1 MEWACKQTHVW
12 SAPRSLAGWR
22 ERMYLLLSFESPPK
36 PKHQSRKS
44 TCSKRENWDKWKALQ
59 IFVFKI
65 PWEHI
70 EFGPWKQSSI
80 CTFDFSQFSINKKKK
95 KTTQKKFF
103 HHLHVQKAWACFVSQ
118 LTYSYQVS
126 YTHFNLLPQPH
137 FWLELESPPMELGTD
152 IDSNFCFF

>member
-1 MEWACKQTHVW
+1 MEWSCKQTHVW

-36 PKHQSRKS
+36 PRHQSRKS
-44 TCSKRENWDKWKALQ
+44 TCSKRGNWDKWKALQ

-80 CTFDFSQFSINKKKK
+80 CTFDFSQFSINNNNKSSF
-95 KTTQKKFF
+95 TTFMCRRHEFALFPNWPIHIKLVTPTLIF
-103 HHLHVQKAWACFVSQ
+103 SP
-118 LTYSYQVS
+118 TP
-126 YTHFNLLPQPH
+126 LLAGAR
-137 FWLELESPPMELGTD
+137 ELPYGVG
-152 IDSNFCFF
+152 NWYRW

>member
-1 MEWACKQTHVW
+1 MEWSCKQTHVW

-80 CTFDFSQFSINKKKK
+80 CTFDFSQFSINNKKSSFSTSMCRRHELALFPNWPIHIKLV
-95 KTTQKKFF
+95 TPTLIF
-103 HHLHVQKAWACFVSQ
+103 SP
-118 LTYSYQVS
+118 TP
-126 YTHFNLLPQPH
+126 LLARAR
-137 FWLELESPPMELGTD
+137 EPPYGVG
-152 IDSNFCFF
+152 NWYRWYFCFL